1 MPADRSHTANPA
13 PRYQDETTSGAPLP
27 PSSKAKQSHVRRPWP
42 LAAGVA
48 AALLGAATLGLGL
61 THSTQPTA
69 VARVASAS
77 DTGSDVPVNDVRTQE
92 PSVAAAPA
100 TPAPAPSPA
109 DVPAASLP
117 LPEAPAPAAVPPAP
131 AAPAP
136 PQAPSAHA
144 PAAAAQ
150 LASSG
155 TPMPAGVP
163 GNWSLAFADDFNGA
177 GLDTAK
183 WSNCW
188 FSPGCGTMNKVST
201 SPANVSVADGNLAL
215 GLASSTSGALV
226 STNPKGGAGTG
237 FQFTTGY
244 VEARIKFAGNANGL
258 YNWPAFWTT
267 GQSWPATG
275 ENDIAEVLQ
284 ARMTVNYHSSSG
296 SQNQGG
302 VGGNWANEYHTFGL
316 HRMANSSDVYFD
328 GVKVK
333 SYPTSDGNAPQY
345 IVLNVGASSTN
356 PAYGPQSQMM
366 VDYVRAWR

>member
-1 MPADRSHTANPA
+1 MPA
-13 PRYQDETTSGAPLP
+13 PRKGSAKRAHRYQNETDHARTSPAFKSGAP
-27 PSSKAKQSHVRRPWP
+27 ARARRRWP
-42 LAAGVA
+42 LAAGLA
-48 AALLGAATLGLGL
+48 AALLGAGSLGLGL
-61 THSTQPTA
+61 THGDGTA
-69 VARVASAS
+69 DVARVASAE
-77 DTGSDVPVNDVRTQE
+77 DAGRAAPTQTPDIPVPAPTPVPAVE
-92 PSVAAAPA
+92 AAPAAAPSRA
-100 TPAPAPSPA
+100 EAP
-109 DVPAASLP
+109 
-117 LPEAPAPAAVPPAP
+117 APAPAAVPAP

-136 PQAPSAHA
+136 PSEAPIAVA
-144 PAAAAQ
+144 PAAAQ
-150 LASSG
+150 LASTG
-155 TPMPAGVP
+155 TPAPAGVP
-163 GNWSLAFADDFNGA
+163 GNWTMTFADEFNGA

-183 WSNCW
+183 WSGCW

-201 SPANVSVADGNLAL
+201 SPANVSVANGNLAL
-215 GLASSTSGALV
+215 GLSSSTSGGLV

-244 VEARIKFAGNANGL
+244 VEARIKFPGNANGL

-284 ARMTVNYHSSSG
+284 AKMTVNYHSGSG
-296 SQNQGG
+296 SHNQGG

-333 SYPTSDGNAPQY
+333 SYPTDDGNAPQY

-356 PAYGPQSQMM
+356 PAYGAPSQLM
-366 VDYVRAWR
+366 VDYVRAWQ

>member
-1 MPADRSHTANPA
+1 MPAHRNHSAHPA
-13 PRYQDETTSGAPLP
+13 PRYQNETVSGTPLP
-27 PSSKAKQSHVRRPWP
+27 SSSEAKQGPARRSWP
-42 LAAGVA
+42 LAAGLA
-48 AALLGAATLGLGL
+48 AALLGAASLGLGL
-61 THSTQPTA
+61 ANSTHPTD

-77 DTGSDVPVNDVRTQE
+77 DTGSGVPVNDVPTQE
-92 PSVAAAPA
+92 PSVAPAPA
-100 TPAPAPSPA
+100 TPAPAPST
-109 DVPAASLP
+109 AS
-117 LPEAPAPAAVPPAP
+117 APAPV
-131 AAPAP
+131 PAP
-136 PQAPSAHA
+136 PQAAAVPEPPARASAATPEA
-144 PAAAAQ
+144 PIAVAPAAAQ
-150 LASSG
+150 LANSG
-155 TPMPAGVP
+155 APMPTGVP
-163 GNWSLAFADDFNGA
+163 GNWTLAFADDFTGA

-183 WSNCW
+183 WSGCW
-188 FSPGCGTMNKVST
+188 FSPGCGTMNKVTT
-201 SPANVSVADGNLAL
+201 SPANVSVTNGNLAL

-244 VEARIKFAGNANGL
+244 VEARIKFPGNANGL

-284 ARMTVNYHSSSG
+284 ARMTVNYHSTSG

-333 SYPTSDGNAPQY
+333 SYPTNDGNAPQY

-356 PAYGPQSQMM
+356 PAYGPQSQML
-366 VDYVRAWR
+366 VDYVRAWQ

>member
-1 MPADRSHTANPA
+1 MPAHRNHSAEPA
-13 PRYQDETTSGAPLP
+13 HRYQNETASGAPLP
-27 PSSKAKQSHVRRPWP
+27 PSPKAKQGHARHPWS
-42 LAAGVA
+42 LAAGLA
-48 AALLGAATLGLGL
+48 AALLGAASLGVGL
-61 THSTQPTA
+61 THSTHPA
-69 VARVASAS
+69 DVARVASAS
-77 DTGSDVPVNDVRTQE
+77 GSSSDVPLSDVPTQE
-92 PSVAAAPA
+92 PSVAPAPA

-109 DVPAASLP
+109 AA
-117 LPEAPAPAAVPPAP
+117 APAPGPSLPQAPAAEPPAP
-131 AAPAP
+131 AAPPAP
-136 PQAPSAHA
+136 EAPIAVA
-144 PAAAAQ
+144 PAAAQ

-155 TPMPAGVP
+155 APTPTGVP
-163 GNWSLAFADDFNGA
+163 GDWTLAFADDFNGA

-183 WSNCW
+183 WSGCW
-188 FSPGCGTMNKVST
+188 FAPGCGTMNKVST
-201 SPANVSVADGNLAL
+201 TPANVSVANGNLAL

-244 VEARIKFAGNANGL
+244 VEARIKFPGNANGL

-284 ARMTVNYHSSSG
+284 AKMTVNYHSTSG

-333 SYPTSDGNAPQY
+333 SYPTNDGNAPQY

-356 PAYGPQSQMM
+356 PAYGQQSQMM
-366 VDYVRAWR
+366 VDYVRAWQ

>member
-1 MPADRSHTANPA
+1 MPALRNDRAKPSH
-13 PRYQDETTSGAPLP
+13 RYQNETGPAGTSPDSRSTTPGLP
-27 PSSKAKQSHVRRPWP
+27 RRRWP
-42 LAAGVA
+42 LAAGLA
-48 AALLGAATLGLGL
+48 AALLGAGSLGLGL
-61 THSTQPTA
+61 THNDGA
-69 VARVASAS
+69 ADMARVASAA
-77 DTGSDVPVNDVRTQE
+77 DAGSDAPTQTPEAVPS
-92 PSVAAAPA
+92 SVA
-100 TPAPAPSPA
+100 PAPAP
-109 DVPAASLP
+109 VPAAD
-117 LPEAPAPAAVPPAP
+117 AAPAAAPSPEQAPPAP
-131 AAPAP
+131 AAAPVPAAPAP
-136 PQAPSAHA
+136 SSESPIAVAP
-144 PAAAAQ
+144 AAAQ

-155 TPMPAGVP
+155 APAPAGVP
-163 GNWSLAFADDFNGA
+163 GNWTMTFADEFNGA

-183 WSNCW
+183 WSGCW

-201 SPANVSVADGNLAL
+201 SPANVSVANGNLAL
-215 GLASSTSGALV
+215 GLASATSGGLV

-244 VEARIKFAGNANGL
+244 VEARIKFPGNANGL
-258 YNWPAFWTT
+258 FNWPAFWTT
-267 GQSWPATG
+267 GQSWPTTG

-284 ARMTVNYHSSSG
+284 AKMTVNYHSGSG

-333 SYPTSDGNAPQY
+333 SYPTNDGNAPQY

-366 VDYVRAWR
+366 VDYVRAWQ